1 MALRET
7 EIDWSRLKSADLRA
21 LAARDAIVILPIAST
36 EQHGPHLP
44 TCVDTMLVGEIARR
58 AARRI
63 TDNIP
68 IVVAPALWCGLA
80 EHHLAFGGTFSLS
93 YATWLGVLRDLV
105 SSLKRQGFRRV
116 LLFNGH
122 GGNIAGLDVA
132 ATELTRELAVPVAVG
147 SYWPGLGKEIAAIL
161 EDQATVLHACEAE
174 TSMMLALAPD
184 LVASGNLAEAAGPA
198 DLDEREFGRQ
208 PKRWHSF
215 AELTPNGTIG
225 NPARATA
232 AKGEKLLELF
242 ARALAERLADP
253 QLWPPTMRR

>member
-1 MALRET
+1 MPDAGV

-21 LAARDAIVILPIAST
+21 LAAREAVVILPVAST

-58 AARRI
+58 AARRVAGRL
-63 TDNIP
+63 P
-68 IVVAPALWCGLA
+68 VVVAPTLWCGLA
-80 EHHLAFGGTFSLS
+80 DHHLAFGGTFSLS
-93 YATWLGVLRDLV
+93 YPTWLAVLRDLV

-132 ATELTRELAVPVAVG
+132 ATELTRELGMPVAVG
-147 SYWPGLGKEIAAIL
+147 SYWPALGTEIAAIL
-161 EDQATVLHACEAE
+161 EDQSTVLHACEAE
-174 TSMMLALAPD
+174 TSMMLAVAPE
-184 LVASGNLAEAAGPA
+184 LVAADKLKEAAGPA
-198 DLDEREFGRQ
+198 ELDEREFGRQ

-215 AELTPNGTIG
+215 ADLTPNGTIG

-232 AKGEKLLELF
+232 AKGEKLLEL
-242 ARALAERLADP
+242 AADALATRLAEGDI
-253 QLWPPTMRR
+253 WPAR

>member
-1 MALRET
+1 MTLAAAEV
-7 EIDWSRLKSADLRA
+7 EWSRLKSADLRA
-21 LAARDAIVILPIAST
+21 LAARDAIVILPVAST

-44 TCVDTMLVGEIARR
+44 TCVDTMLVGEIAKR

-63 TDNIP
+63 AVRVP
-68 IVVAPALWCGLA
+68 VVVAPTLWCGLA
-80 EHHLAFGGTFSLS
+80 DHHLAFGGTFSLG
-93 YATWLGVLRDLV
+93 YGTWLAVLRDLV

-132 ATELTRELAVPVAVG
+132 ATELTRDLAVPVAVG
-147 SYWPGLGKEIAAIL
+147 SYWPALGKEIAAIL
-161 EDQATVLHACEAE
+161 EDQTTVLHACEAE
-174 TSMMLALAPD
+174 TSMMLALVPD
-184 LVASGNLAEAAGPA
+184 LVASDRLAEAAGPA

-225 NPARATA
+225 NPARANA
-232 AKGEKLLELF
+232 EKGERLLELF
-242 ARALAERLADP
+242 ASALADRLSGP
-253 QLWPPTMRR
+253 QLWPPTILR

>member
-1 MALRET
+1 MAHAAKDV
-7 EIDWSRLKSADLRA
+7 DWSRLKSADLRD
-21 LAARDAIVILPIAST
+21 LAARDAIVILPVAST

-63 TDNIP
+63 GDRIP
-68 IVVAPALWCGLA
+68 VVVAPTLWCGLA

-93 YATWLGVLRDLV
+93 FPTWLSVLRDLA
-105 SSLKRQGFRRV
+105 SSLKRQGFRRI

-122 GGNIAGLDVA
+122 GGNIAGLDIA

-147 SYWPGLGKEIAAIL
+147 SYWPALGAEFAEVL

-174 TSMMLALAPD
+174 TSMMLALAPE
-184 LVASGNLAEAAGPA
+184 LVARDRLAEAAGPA
-198 DLDEREFGRQ
+198 DLDERIFARQ

-215 AELTPNGTIG
+215 ADLTPNGTIG
-225 NPARATA
+225 NPARASA
-232 AKGEKLLELF
+232 AKGEKLLDLA
-242 ARALAERLADP
+242 ARALAEKLSDP
-253 QLWPPTMRR
+253 ALWPAR